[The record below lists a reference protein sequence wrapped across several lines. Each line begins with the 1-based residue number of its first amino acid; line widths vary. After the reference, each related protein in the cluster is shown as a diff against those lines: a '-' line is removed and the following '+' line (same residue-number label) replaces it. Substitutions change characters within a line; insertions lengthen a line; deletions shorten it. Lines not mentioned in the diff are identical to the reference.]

1 MTRTVAFYVDRATK
15 AFEAGF
21 TSKAGQKS
29 AASDLN
35 SAADLLRAEIHD
47 ICFKLRGPEQF
58 SRFPERAELAYWMN
72 TDLHL
77 WNAKRH
83 TELLG
88 YLPEAEAIAN
98 EYDDLAAL
106 RGAIKASPVVK
117 VERQIDERE
126 IRIQK
131 SVRDLMEL
139 RKSQYERGL
148 KLHDLF
154 DGLPVHGNV
163 HYVTNQHGTSFT
175 RTFYYLNGSLTPL
188 NVILAILDTKAR
200 EAEAAGRAE

>member
-1 MTRTVAFYVDRATK
+1 MTRTVTFYVDRATK

-21 TSKAGQKS
+21 TSKSGQKY
-29 AASDLN
+29 ATSDL
-35 SAADLLRAEIHD
+35 SRAADLLRAEIHG
-47 ICFKLRGPEQF
+47 ICFDLRGPEQF
-58 SRFPERAELAYWMN
+58 SKFPERAESAYWMN

-77 WNAKRH
+77 WNEKRRA
-83 TELLG
+83 ELLG

-98 EYDDLAAL
+98 QFDDLAAL
-106 RGAIKASPVVK
+106 RKVIKSAEVVK
-117 VERQIDERE
+117 VERKADERE

-131 SVRDLMEL
+131 SIRELMEL

-163 HYVTNQHGTSFT
+163 HYVVNQHGTCFT
-175 RTFYYLNGSLTPL
+175 RTFYYLNGTLTPL
-188 NVILAILDTKAR
+188 SIILAVLDTKAR
-200 EAEAAGRAE
+200 EAEGK

>member
-1 MTRTVAFYVDRATK
+1 MTRTVTTYVDRATK

-29 AASDLN
+29 ATDDLN
-35 SAADLLRAEIHD
+35 RAADLLRAEIHG
-47 ICFKLRGPEQF
+47 ICFDLRGQDQSF
-58 SRFPERAELAYWMN
+58 SERLESAYWMN

-77 WNAKRH
+77 WNEKRRA
-83 TELLG
+83 ELLG

-98 EYDDLAAL
+98 QFDDLAAL
-106 RGAIKASPVVK
+106 RKVIKSSEVVK
-117 VERQIDERE
+117 VERKSDERE
-126 IRIQK
+126 VTIQK
-131 SVRDLMEL
+131 SIRELMEL

-163 HYVTNQHGTSFT
+163 HYVVNQQGTCFT
-175 RTFYYLNGSLTPL
+175 RTFYYLNGVLTPL
-188 NVILAILDTKAR
+188 NIILAVLDTKAR
-200 EAEAAGRAE
+200 EAEALA